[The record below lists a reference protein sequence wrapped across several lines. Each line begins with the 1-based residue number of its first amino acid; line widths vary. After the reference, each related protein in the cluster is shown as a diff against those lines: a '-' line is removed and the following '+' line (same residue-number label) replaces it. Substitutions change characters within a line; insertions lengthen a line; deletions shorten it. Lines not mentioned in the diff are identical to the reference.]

1 MKLSGKVA
9 VVTGGSRGIGRAISL
24 ALGREGAAVIVNYA
38 KAEEAAQ
45 EVVADIRQMGG
56 QAFAVACDVKDS
68 SQHERILAA
77 AREIFGRLDIL
88 VNNAGMARRQPFL
101 EATEDAWD
109 EVLGV
114 NLKGVYFLSQAAARW
129 MAAQGSG
136 KIVNISSV
144 HDERPMTG
152 NSTYCIAKAGMV
164 MLTKSLALELAP
176 LNIQVNCV
184 SPGAIATDENRDR
197 LDDPAYRAKVV
208 ARIPSG
214 RVGSV
219 EDVTGAVVL
228 LASAEADY
236 ITGSHLYVDGG
247 MLLHE

>member
-1 MKLSGKVA
+1 MKSPRVSARALIL
-9 VVTGGSRGIGRAISL
+9 RGNSLLAIRAKDAHGEFFVL
-24 ALGREGAAVIVNYA
+24 PG
-38 KAEEAAQ
+38 
-45 EVVADIRQMGG
+45 GG
-56 QAFAVACDVKDS
+56 QNHGETLPEALLRECREELGVEIEGVRINLVAKLA
-68 SQHERILAA
+68 ER
-77 AREIFGRLDIL
+77 EPKLDIL